1 MPPPGFSSRLFS
13 SYTGWRRKHAILKRL
28 IRPSVPRQAGSNNT
42 KGAQHTEETI
52 FVCFS
57 VCPFSLNRLFLR
69 LNRKLM
75 ARIRPKGGG
84 DDKTICL
91 YLGDSMLCISSNKKK
106 KCCTRVYICS
116 EPAIFFPSR
125 NCTGHAKR
133 TDKKTQGE
141 KLALLTKRD
150 IFRTRL
156 RMPAEKSLE
165 CSRWLCCPQTMS
177 TMASKRETKNSSR
190 TECTT

>member
-1 MPPPGFSSRLFS
+1 MVNLFFQTELCPPPGFSSRLFS

-84 DDKTICL
+84 TIKP
-91 YLGDSMLCISSNKKK
+91 S
-106 KCCTRVYICS
+106 VYILATQCCAFPRTKKRNVAHVCTFVVS
-116 EPAIFFPSR
+116 LPFFSRPVIARVMPSGQIKKRRER
-125 NCTGHAKR
+125 N
-133 TDKKTQGE
+133 
-141 KLALLTKRD
+141 
-150 IFRTRL
+150 
-156 RMPAEKSLE
+156 
-165 CSRWLCCPQTMS
+165 
-177 TMASKRETKNSSR
+177 
-190 TECTT
+190 